1 MEVVIIANGE
11 INDLQYIQKIIQDK
25 YIICADGA
33 AKYLRQINMV
43 PDLLVGDFDSISS
56 DDLLWMKSKKVNYE
70 KFPPRKDQ
78 TDTELALEYA
88 FKILPKPRS
97 IVIVGG
103 LGSRWDH
110 SLANIMLLNNILDQG
125 IEGKIISDNDE
136 IILAETNISINGEIG
151 ELLSIIPLTSVVK
164 GITLEGLEY
173 PLQNRDIK
181 ISSTLGISNV
191 FTAKVAKI
199 FIEKGRL
206 LIIKTKE

>member
-88 FKILPKPRS
+88 FKILPKPKS
-97 IVIVGG
+97 IIIAGG

-136 IILAETNISINGEIG
+136 IILTETNISINGEIG

-173 PLQNRDIK
+173 PLQNRDIT

-199 FIEKGRL
+199 FIEEGRL

>member
-88 FKILPKPRS
+88 FKILPKPKS
-97 IVIVGG
+97 IIIAGG

-136 IILAETNISINGEIG
+136 IILTETNISINGEIG

-173 PLQNRDIK
+173 PLQNRDIT
-181 ISSTLGISNV
+181 ISSTVGISNV
-191 FTAKVAKI
+191 FTANVAKI

>member
-11 INDLQYIQKIIQDK
+11 INDLQYVQEIIQDR

-56 DDLLWMKSKKVNYE
+56 DDLLWMKAKKVNYE